1 MPFNQVTKRYFGLK
15 FAQKDSHVEYPVL
28 FLERYITPP
37 PPSSNDQTMV
47 EYLISSLSAI
57 ESEIPNCAF
66 LLAGDFNRVDISSIK
81 RQFKLKQ
88 VVDFPT
94 RAQNTLDLILT
105 NLSTFYEKPEK
116 FPPFGLSDHC
126 TITFQPQLKVKR
138 IPLKLNAGT

>member
-1 MPFNQVTKRYFGLK
+1 MPLNQVTKRYFGLK

-37 PPSSNDQTMV
+37 PPPCSNDQTMV

-66 LLAGDFNRVDISSIK
+66 LLAGDFYRVDISSIK

-105 NLSTFYEKPEK
+105 NLSTFYEK
-116 FPPFGLSDHC
+116 FPPFGLSHHC
-126 TITFQPQLKVKR
+126 TITFQPQLKVMSKPFK
-138 IPLKLNAGT
+138 I